1 MRLGFKRLMIYYG
14 IALALFTTIGTLF
27 FSIYSY
33 RNFQQELLLTQDYA
47 ISQTTTLFNEN
58 LNVANNISDYVSE
71 NGEHID
77 NIRQYLQSSPAK
89 YASFTLDQTD
99 RTGEYFNWPMTSQL
113 FYIKHPNMEKLVVT
127 FFNQYSAFKAE
138 KGNGGYKTS
147 AKKALSNDLIYSP
160 IVDPR
165 IQSAV
170 GLVGTSF
177 KKEVLLNKFRNINNH
192 KYLSM
197 LIVNTDERILYK
209 YFGKSVTKE
218 QRNHIKN
225 IVSKGHL
232 NFSPHEY
239 LIRSSWID
247 DDYRIITLI
256 PKNVSLTASLN
267 RILPIALSGILV
279 EVLLVVIFVFTFKSY
294 RRQLDAII
302 KTTRQVSENH
312 LNVSVSSDNLVYDD
326 LADLSAN
333 IDSML
338 DAIKRYIN
346 EVYQIKI
353 LQQETQMKALQS
365 QINPHFM
372 ANTLEY
378 IRMAAL
384 DIGARDL
391 AKVVY
396 NFAAL
401 LRGNVDNKVMST
413 LKQEVD
419 LVKNYIYLYQVRF
432 PDKLAYQIKFDPQIS
447 QIEIPRF
454 SLQPIVENYFVHGVD
469 FTNAMNAIEINARKI
484 ENRIVIDIIDNGHP
498 MSEERLQ
505 EINSYFTTDE
515 IVANS
520 VGLRNVYLRMA
531 NYTKNFEMKIANNQY
546 DGVTVT
552 MSFDV

>member
-1 MRLGFKRLMIYYG
+1 MKLSFKRLMIYYAILLG
-14 IALALFTTIGTLF
+14 ILTTLGTLF
-27 FSIYSY
+27 FSLYSY
-33 RNFQQELLLTQDYA
+33 HNFKQELVLSEEYA
-47 ISQTTTLFNEN
+47 MSQAATMVNEN
-58 LNVANNISDYVSE
+58 INVANSISDYISE

-77 NIRQYLQSSPAK
+77 NIREYLQVSPAK
-89 YASFTLDQTD
+89 YAMYLLDQTD

-113 FYIKHPNMEKLVVT
+113 FYIKHPNLEKLVVT
-127 FFNQYSAFKAE
+127 FFNQNDAFKATQ
-138 KGNGGYKTS
+138 GNGGYQTS
-147 AKKALSNDLIYSP
+147 VKKALSNDLMYSS

-165 IQSAV
+165 LQSAI
-170 GLVGTSF
+170 GMVGTSF
-177 KKEVLLNKFRNINNH
+177 KKRVLVDELNSLNNH

-197 LIVNTDERILYK
+197 LIVNSDTRILFQYS
-209 YFGKSVTKE
+209 GKSVSRQQCK
-218 QRNHIKN
+218 QIKG
-225 IVSKGHL
+225 IVEKGHL
-232 NFSPHEY
+232 NFSPKEY
-239 LIRSSWID
+239 LVRSKWVND
-247 DDYRIITLI
+247 EYRIITLI
-256 PKNVSLTASLN
+256 PRAVSFSASLK
-267 RILPIALSGILV
+267 RILPIAIAGIIV
-279 EVLLVVIFVFTFKSY
+279 ENLLVVVFIFTFKSY
-294 RRQLDAII
+294 RRQLDTII
-302 KTTRQVSENH
+302 DTTRAVSNSQLDIRSATE
-312 LNVSVSSDNLVYDD
+312 DLVYDD

-401 LRGNVDNKVMST
+401 LRGNVDNTVMST

-432 PDKLAYQIKFDPQIS
+432 PDKLAYQIKFDPQIA
-447 QIEIPRF
+447 QVEIPRF

-469 FTNAMNAIEINARKI
+469 FSNSLNAIEINAHKI
-484 ENRIVIDIIDNGHP
+484 NERIVIDVIDNGHK
-498 MSEERLQ
+498 MSEKQLK
-505 EINSYFTTDE
+505 EINSYFTSQE
-515 IVANS
+515 IVTNT

-531 NYTKNFEMKIANNQY
+531 NYTKNFSMEIYNNEY
-546 DGVTVT
+546 GGVTVT
-552 MSFDV
+552 ASFDC